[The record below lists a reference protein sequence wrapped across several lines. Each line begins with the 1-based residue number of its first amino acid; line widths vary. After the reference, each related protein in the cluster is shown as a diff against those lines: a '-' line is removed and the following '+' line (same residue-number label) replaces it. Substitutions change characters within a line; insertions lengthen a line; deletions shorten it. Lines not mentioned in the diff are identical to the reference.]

1 MLTFASLINNKNK
14 AIMKVVVTGS
24 LGNIS
29 KPLTEEL
36 VKKGHEVT
44 VISSKAEKRIAIERL
59 GAKAAIG
66 SIEDVGFLTAT
77 FTGADAVYCMMPVFD
92 FVVDVMVE
100 TRRLIGNYCTAI
112 LASGVKKVVHLSS
125 IGAHTDKGNGI
136 LAFHH
141 LAETMFRELPAD
153 VIIKH
158 IRPVGFYNNMEYN
171 IEFMK
176 GKGILSYI
184 LALRF
189 YGLIPMLKGQRGVIV
204 SNYGGEDKNPWV
216 SPYDIAAAI
225 AEEFTTPFMER
236 KFRYVASE
244 ELTCNEMAKMIGD
257 AIGKPYLKWFL
268 ISDKE
273 MFDALKSFKLSD
285 DRAKG
290 VVEMQAGSHTGSIN
304 EDFYR
309 NKPVFGKVK
318 FKDYVKDFAVV

>member
-1 MLTFASLINNKNK
+1 MSVFAIL
-14 AIMKVVVTGS
+14 
-24 LGNIS
+24 L
-29 KPLTEEL
+29 
-36 VKKGHEVT
+36 
-44 VISSKAEKRIAIERL
+44 
-59 GAKAAIG
+59 
-66 SIEDVGFLTAT
+66 EDLKL
-77 FTGADAVYCMMPVFD
+77 FD
-92 FVVDVMVE
+92 FV
-100 TRRLIGNYCTAI
+100 RK
-112 LASGVKKVVHLSS
+112 SGPKYSE
-125 IGAHTDKGNGI
+125 DK
-136 LAFHH
+136 AFEK
-141 LAETMFRELPAD
+141 L
-153 VIIKH
+153 
-158 IRPVGFYNNMEYN
+158 
-171 IEFMK
+171 
-176 GKGILSYI
+176 
-184 LALRF
+184 
-189 YGLIPMLKGQRGVIV
+189 
-204 SNYGGEDKNPWV
+204 YGGEDKNPWV

-318 FKDYVKDFAVV
+318 FKDYVKDFAVVYNQK